1 MDAHVES
8 ALREIADANDGKLT
22 PDDVV
27 MAASNPDSPLHG
39 HFTWDDHEAAAKHRR
54 NEARFLI
61 RSVTMTVTTE
71 TISFKVPS
79 YVRNTELPRKEAG
92 YIAIARVK
100 DDRDVARE
108 SALREFLRARSAL
121 TRAQSVAAYLGM
133 QDDVGGV
140 LEMVE
145 ALSRRV
151 QEERPAGT
159 A

>member
-22 PDDVV
+22 PDEVV
-27 MAASNPDSPLHG
+27 LAASNPDSPLHG

-71 TISFKVPS
+71 TLSFKVPS
-79 YVRNTELPRKEAG
+79 YIRDAELPRKQPG
-92 YIAIARVK
+92 YIEISRVK
-100 DDRDVARE
+100 TDQDLARE
-108 SALREFLRARSAL
+108 SVVREFQRAHSAL
-121 TRAQSVAAYLGM
+121 TRAQAVASYLGI
-133 QDDVGGV
+133 QDDVGGLV
-140 LEMVE
+140 NMVN
-145 ALSRRV
+145 AMARRV
-151 QEERPAGT
+151 AEEGQAGT